1 MSDSLFELPEL
12 LWALIMAGYFIL
24 AMELSSFLYRRGVPF
39 YLSRKVI
46 HFGAAPAVL
55 LLPVLFD
62 SARFPV
68 ILGAFLFIL
77 LALNHVGFTRWGR
90 QNLFPG
96 FARKGR
102 LSEVYFAIASL
113 ISIAALW
120 HIDAWLAIVPSLWL
134 ALGDGITGVVRS
146 YTSGREVKD
155 WWGSLACLIVC
166 SAISIALVT
175 PLVAGLAGAAAATI
189 AERYSGDAEGAL
201 IKLDDN
207 LAMPMAGLATML
219 PFLFLT

>member
-1 MSDSLFELPEL
+1 MSDALPLF
-12 LWALIMAGYFIL
+12 WAIGLALYIQL
-24 AMELSSFLYRRGVPF
+24 AMLLSNFLYRRGVPF

-46 HFGAAPAVL
+46 HFGAAPAILVL
-55 LLPVLFD
+55 PLVFD
-62 SARFPV
+62 SAFFP
-68 ILGAFLFIL
+68 ILLSAIL
-77 LALNHVGFTRWGR
+77 AVQLALNHLLFARGTR
-90 QNLFPG
+90 NLFPG

-120 HIDAWLAIVPSLWL
+120 HIDAWLAVVPSLWL

-207 LAMPMAGLATML
+207 LAMPLAGLATML
-219 PFLFLT
+219 PFLLT

>member
-1 MSDSLFELPEL
+1 MSDALPLF
-12 LWALIMAGYFIL
+12 WAIGLALYIQL
-24 AMELSSFLYRRGVPF
+24 AMGLSNVLYGRGVPF

-46 HFGAAPAVL
+46 HFGAAPAIL
-55 LLPVLFD
+55 ALPLVFD
-62 SARFPV
+62 SAYFP
-68 ILGAFLFIL
+68 ILLSAFLVFQLAMHHL
-77 LALNHVGFTRWGR
+77 LFAAGERNF
-90 QNLFPG
+90 FPG
-96 FARKGR
+96 FVRKGR

-207 LAMPMAGLATML
+207 LAMPLAGLATML